1 MSARYYCE
9 SFLITHLCLVL
20 SSAKKRSLP
29 VLLYSRACLKPP
41 ACYGKQML
49 SRLYYFSKHS
59 YPLPCYFLW
68 SARLAALTS
77 RSPPLLVSATLTP
90 ASHPPMPPP
99 PILSASDQ
107 RRTSQT
113 GSWWLRMFKI
123 QVICHETGR
132 GCRNGQTTEILH
144 NSLLSR
150 LRINSTFVSSLLN
163 KGFSAIL

>member
-29 VLLYSRACLKPP
+29 VFLYSRACLKPP

-77 RSPPLLVSATLTP
+77 PSPPLPSPSRLSQPHPSLSSLPAAPPTP
-90 ASHPPMPPP
+90 HPRSSLPV
-99 PILSASDQ
+99 
-107 RRTSQT
+107 T
-113 GSWWLRMFKI
+113 
-123 QVICHETGR
+123 
-132 GCRNGQTTEILH
+132 RNGPARPVHGGYGCSKFRSSVMRRGGSAGTV
-144 NSLLSR
+144 R
-150 LRINSTFVSSLLN
+150 PLRFCTRASYQGWGSIQHL
-163 KGFSAIL
+163 

>member
-29 VLLYSRACLKPP
+29 VLLYSLACLKPP

-77 RSPPLLVSATLTP
+77 PSPPLLVSATLTP
-90 ASHPPMPPP
+90 ASRPPHAPNPQSSLPATRDGPARPVHGGYGCSKFRSSVM
-99 PILSASDQ
+99 
-107 RRTSQT
+107 RR
-113 GSWWLRMFKI
+113 G
-123 QVICHETGR
+123 G
-132 GCRNGQTTEILH
+132 GQTTEILH

-163 KGFSAIL
+163 KTFSAIL